1 MIPTLF
7 EIGLAIFMVAVSIAL
22 VAWFSRDMAAASAR
36 RMMNMLAHA
45 GVNPEVAIHGNA
57 GAVMRDVRSRC
68 RRCRSEDLCDRW
80 LAGGVEGGNGFC
92 PNAQIFRE
100 LTRGL

>member
-1 MIPTLF
+1 
-7 EIGLAIFMVAVSIAL
+7 MVAASIAL
-22 VAWFSRDMAAASAR
+22 VAWFFRDMAAASVR
-36 RMMNMLAHA
+36 RMTSMLAHA
-45 GVNPEVAIHGNA
+45 GMDPEGASHGDT

-80 LAGGVEGGNGFC
+80 LVGGVEGDNGFC